1 MVLVGVSKMG
11 CTHLIFVNPAGV
23 KINGCYYREVL
34 VIQQLLPA
42 IWQVSGDF
50 FVFQQDSAL
59 AHRAHETIKLLQ
71 WETPAFI
78 SPDLW
83 PPNSPHVN
91 PVDYKI
97 WGVMRYW
104 VYQKK

>member
-1 MVLVGVSKMG
+1 M
-11 CTHLIFVNPAGV
+11 AGN
-23 KINGCYYREVL
+23 K
-34 VIQQLLPA
+34 LLPA

-50 FVFQQDSAL
+50 FVFKQDSAS

-83 PPNSPHVN
+83 PPNSPDLN

-97 WGVMRYW
+97 WGWGVMQDW
-104 VYQKK
+104 IYQKKSEGRERVQRVTG